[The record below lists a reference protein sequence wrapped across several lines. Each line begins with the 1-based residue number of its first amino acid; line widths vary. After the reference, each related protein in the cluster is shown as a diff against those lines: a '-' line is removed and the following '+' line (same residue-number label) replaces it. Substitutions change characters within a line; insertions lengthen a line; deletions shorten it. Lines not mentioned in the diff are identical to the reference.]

1 MSKNFLSGVEE
12 KYDKRL
18 LEGRLTVEGN
28 VIATIFADPL
38 LIDELDLTS
47 KDFITTDGAFY
58 FSLAKKLRKEGY
70 NEFDEVTILSSV
82 SDSILSAFNERGG
95 YATIKNLTD
104 IISRKNADTY
114 IDTLYRENVILS
126 LYRDGFD
133 LFKKVDWNGKEVIPI
148 ELFRKMDSEG
158 VTDWYE
164 SKLLGYN
171 TGRCSSIIEEE
182 DIVFEDSFIDECL
195 EGEDAGVPF
204 ETAGIDVNG
213 NSINVYSFLSRQ
225 TSGLLKGSMNMIG
238 GFSSAG
244 KSTWLTGLIIAL
256 LENGEKII
264 LVSNEEKIKK
274 YKVKFITWLAAKHH
288 RYYGL
293 TKKKILSGRLSEEDI
308 KVFKSVSQY
317 WNEHYRNKIRIVTT
331 NDADIKTAKKKIRE
345 AALKDGF
352 TTFIVDTFKIS
363 EGDMNTNRT
372 DLALVRDS
380 RDLAKMA
387 QRLDMIGIA
396 SVQLAESQRGT
407 LFLSASVLSNAK
419 QIKEILE
426 SLFLIRP
433 VYDEELDPNSKIFC
447 KPFRMIK
454 ENDEWIEKEHT
465 VDPTDTWRML
475 FVEKNRNG
483 SNSSDDGKAYLLKFM
498 GDFAVF
504 NEHCMCRPRHRK
516 ID

>member
-1 MSKNFLSGVEE
+1 MSKSFISGVEE

-38 LIDELDLTS
+38 LLDELDLTS
-47 KDFITTDGAFY
+47 KDFITTDGNFY
-58 FSLAKKLRKEGY
+58 FNLAKQLRKKSF

-95 YATIKNLTD
+95 YATIKNLID
-104 IISRKNADTY
+104 IISHKNADVY
-114 IDTLYRENVILS
+114 IDTLYRENIILS
-126 LYRDGFD
+126 LYRDGFN
-133 LFKKVDWNGKEVIPI
+133 LFDKVDWNDKEIVPL

-171 TGRCSSIIEEE
+171 AGKSSSILEEE
-182 DIVFEDSFIDECL
+182 DISFDDAFIDECL

-213 NSINVYSFLSRQ
+213 NPINVYSFLSRQ
-225 TSGLLKGSMNMIG
+225 TSGLLRGTMSMIG

-244 KSTWLTGLIIAL
+244 KSTWLTGLMISL

-264 LVSNEEKIKK
+264 LISNEERIKK
-274 YKVKFITWLAAKHH
+274 YKVKIITWLAAKHH

-293 TKKKILSGRLSEEDI
+293 TKKKILSGQLSEEDI
-308 KVFKSVSQY
+308 KVFKSVSKY
-317 WNEHYRNKIRIVTT
+317 WNEHYRNKIRIITT

-345 AALKDGF
+345 ASLKDGF
-352 TTFIVDTFKIS
+352 TTFIVDTFKINES
-363 EGDMNTNRT
+363 DMSANRT

-380 RDLAKMA
+380 RDLAKIA

-396 SVQLAESQRGT
+396 SVQLAERERGT

-419 QIKEILE
+419 QIKEVLE
-426 SLFLIRP
+426 NLFLMRP

-447 KPFRMIK
+447 KPFRMVK
-454 ENDEWIEKEHT
+454 ENDEWVEKEHI

-483 SNSSDDGKAYLLKFM
+483 SNSSDNGKAYLLKFM